1 MNVDL
6 FNSSASAGAGGP
18 QNLSSI
24 KNSSSNQAERQI
36 DDKKLS
42 MSQMTMLDFA
52 NIYSDNRSNENQ
64 AEPSFE
70 QSHGRQE
77 TLPMIFSSNGQNEDS
92 IVTFQRMSKA
102 RNSEQPSIMNLQ
114 SQNQILGMGANFPQY
129 LQLPHNMD
137 LVDAI
142 SQFQKYSNN
151 AIINN

>member
-52 NIYSDNRSNENQ
+52 NIYSDNRSNENRSNENQ

-70 QSHGRQE
+70 QSHGRQD

-142 SQFQKYSNN
+142 SQF
-151 AIINN
+151 

>member
-6 FNSSASAGAGGP
+6 FNSSASAGAAGP

-52 NIYSDNRSNENQ
+52 NIYSDNRSNENRSNENQ

-142 SQFQKYSNN
+142 SQF
-151 AIINN
+151 